1 MTKME
6 KEELEKKCND
16 LEKIIKDIW
25 WMARRYAHGR
35 QSYAVEQYNSAIKKA
50 QSLGIDIKPDPV
62 DNIIEAKD
70 SMFDKDWFE
79 ARNLSSVK
87 FITEEK

>member
-1 MTKME
+1 MSESDLKNRCDE
-6 KEELEKKCND
+6 

-35 QSYAVEQYNSAIKKA
+35 QSFAVDNYNRAIHKAVE
-50 QSLGIDIKPDPV
+50 LGIDIRPDPV

-70 SMFDKDWFE
+70 AMFDKDWFE
-79 ARNLSSVK
+79 ARKNNSVN
-87 FITEEK
+87 FIIKD